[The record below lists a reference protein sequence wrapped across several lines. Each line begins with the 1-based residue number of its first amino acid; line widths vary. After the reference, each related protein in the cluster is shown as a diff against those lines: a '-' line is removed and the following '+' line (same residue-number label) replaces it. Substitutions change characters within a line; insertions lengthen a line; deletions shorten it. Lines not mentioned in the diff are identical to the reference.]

1 MYILFLFYNLT
12 LHGEHFLLTLNIL
25 RVQSLSWMT
34 LDALFFIE
42 TFTEFSPIIRDFRY
56 YQQLSSIS
64 NTMFNSLIH
73 VNCLQLIHWINSKQ
87 ISQSKNM
94 NILRLLYL
102 MIIF

>member
-1 MYILFLFYNLT
+1 MYVHFLFYNLT

-42 TFTEFSPIIRDFRY
+42 TFTEFSPIVRDFRY